1 MFFFLLVTLRRG
13 VFNWQII
20 SNLRCMIFLEF
31 SKYKME
37 KSHLSDDYPAASGL
51 LWIHLLAGRGLRAI
65 STISPLAGIFGC

>member
-1 MFFFLLVTLRRG
+1 
-13 VFNWQII
+13 
-20 SNLRCMIFLEF
+20 MIFLEF